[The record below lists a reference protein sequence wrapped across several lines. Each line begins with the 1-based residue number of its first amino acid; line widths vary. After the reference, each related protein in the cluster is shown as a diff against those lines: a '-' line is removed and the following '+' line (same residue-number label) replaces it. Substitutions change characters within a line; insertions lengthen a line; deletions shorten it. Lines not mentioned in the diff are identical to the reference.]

1 MSSEMNTIIM
11 VASVAIFVV
20 CVSFIIYDTQGN
32 LLVSTAAIVTA
43 LSLAA
48 LIARGLIRR
57 QECSGSVE

>member
-11 VASVAIFVV
+11 VASAAIFVV

-32 LLVSTAAIVTA
+32 PLVSTAAIVTA

-48 LIARGLIRR
+48 LIARGLIGR
-57 QECSGSVE
+57 QECSGSAE